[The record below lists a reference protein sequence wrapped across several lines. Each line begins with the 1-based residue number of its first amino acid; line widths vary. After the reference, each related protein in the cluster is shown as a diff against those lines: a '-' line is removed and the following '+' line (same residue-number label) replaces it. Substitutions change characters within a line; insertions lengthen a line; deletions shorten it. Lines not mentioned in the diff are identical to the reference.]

1 MTLFYLNQGY
11 LSYKDGKKVF
21 YSDIFI
27 IRQVTP
33 ASECPDDLA
42 NYTPKSDEIKII
54 RPKFDVTF
62 GQILDLVETLGYLT
76 VRGDMAET
84 FFDYGYSKNNSKV
97 LYSIQKMKIPS
108 SFSGTMFRKHN
119 MQHESGALS
128 DTDFSQIYF
137 FLPATTDVNQNLH
150 LLSLNPIDIDLAEF
164 CKGFNSACL
173 DFNDTNR
180 EKKNRESVLKVLK
193 KMVEISKSNIKRN
206 ADGLHSRKRHSY
218 NSVEWISGRRMLKG
232 HFALTY

>member
-1 MTLFYLNQGY
+1 M
-11 LSYKDGKKVF
+11 
-21 YSDIFI
+21 
-27 IRQVTP
+27 
-33 ASECPDDLA
+33 
-42 NYTPKSDEIKII
+42 I

-62 GQILDLVETLGYLT
+62 GQFLDLVETLGYRP

-97 LYSIQKMKIPS
+97 LYSIQNMKIPS

-137 FLPATTDVNQNLH
+137 FLPATTDRLEDVNQNLY
-150 LLSLNPIDIDLAEF
+150 LVSLNPIDIDLAEF

-180 EKKNRESVLKVLK
+180 EKKIENR
-193 KMVEISKSNIKRN
+193 
-206 ADGLHSRKRHSY
+206 
-218 NSVEWISGRRMLKG
+218 
-232 HFALTY
+232 F